1 MFSALFLCI
10 LCQVQEI
17 NPKQQYDIEIV
28 TKKKDTYYLLV
39 KGKPTE
45 ITVEGPT
52 YLRIYTRIPWTDDAG
67 KNQIYK
73 LVLTENELDEQI
85 LTFES
90 EKSTV
95 SKDEKGRFLSKWRS
109 FYIEVPEGTNIYQ
122 LQHWASPGDTILY
135 KIAYE
140 SPRTWQEVPA
150 TESESDIINY
160 HNRKDIIPSNARN
173 IFVKLQNGSHDLG
186 FTLEGSTASSAAIRF
201 LI

>member
-90 EKSTV
+90 EKSAV
-95 SKDEKGRFLSKWRS
+95 SKNEKGRFLSKWRS

-140 SPRTWQEVPA
+140 SPRTWQDMPA
-150 TESESDIINY
+150 TEYGSIIEAVEEE
-160 HNRKDIIPSNARN
+160 KIIKYYELTKNEP
-173 IFVKLQNGSHDLG
+173 V
-186 FTLEGSTASSAAIRF
+186 
-201 LI
+201 